1 METGYSGLHHIIC
14 CFIMLYYPHPLNP
27 PPTAHP
33 FDEYPVRLDIDMMRL
48 REIYMY
54 IYILFLY
61 TILRIYDYIYIYI
74 YIYKTFGTAESGIPK
89 EAHHMFMLCI
99 YICK

>member
-1 METGYSGLHHIIC
+1 
-14 CFIMLYYPHPLNP
+14 MLYYPHPLNP

-74 YIYKTFGTAESGIPK
+74 YIYIRHSEQLNLVFPRRHTIC
-89 EAHHMFMLCI
+89 LCFA
-99 YICK
+99 YIFANQ